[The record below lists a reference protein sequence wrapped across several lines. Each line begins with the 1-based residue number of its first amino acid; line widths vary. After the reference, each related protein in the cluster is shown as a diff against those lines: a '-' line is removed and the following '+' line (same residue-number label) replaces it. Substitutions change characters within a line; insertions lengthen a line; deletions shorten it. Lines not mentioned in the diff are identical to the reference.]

1 MFQKL
6 SLAFQSGVLSQ
17 TANGADDGADDGA
30 DENDGAAVGNNDM
43 ILLLLLFHR

>member
-30 DENDGAAVGNNDM
+30 NDGAAVGNNDM